1 MIYRI
6 DVRPRARDASAV
18 PSAGEAL
25 TAAAASSAAVDPLG
39 EAVRQ
44 QIREF
49 GADVGPI
56 TTSRI
61 FLLDTDAPAPD
72 VLRIATELLA
82 DLVVESA
89 EVVERTSDN
98 ADPAGTC

>member
-6 DVRPRARDASAV
+6 DVRPKVREASAV
-18 PSAGEAL
+18 AAAGEAL
-25 TAAAASSAAVDPLG
+25 TANAASAAAVDPLG

-49 GADVGPI
+49 GSDVGPI
-56 TTSRI
+56 TTTRI
-61 FLLDTDAPAPD
+61 FLLDTDAPAAD

-89 EVVERTSDN
+89 EVVDRASN
-98 ADPAGTC
+98 HGDP